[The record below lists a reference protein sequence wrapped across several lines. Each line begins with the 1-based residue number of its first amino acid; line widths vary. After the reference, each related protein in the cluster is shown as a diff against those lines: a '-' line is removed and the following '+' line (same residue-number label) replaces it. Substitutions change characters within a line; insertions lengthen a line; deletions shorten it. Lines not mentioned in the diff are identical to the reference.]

1 MSVEIQIHFKYP
13 GCGGTPRTG
22 MPNRPLEVDSTERG
36 RKNKK
41 LRVWY
46 IAAVLNLALSEILII
61 VSQFTD
67 WVYFVDENTM
77 YHRGEFFWLSSMLAC
92 VSLISNI
99 IVILLHKKHLSRKE
113 SIVLELYIY
122 GGCQYRIASGMA
134 YLGIDGDT
142 YEEIFQV
149 ADNRMYRNKAELKRA
164 CLNDK
169 DDHNQ

>member
-1 MSVEIQIHFKYP
+1 MSVEIKLDKAKLSIRGVRDK
-13 GCGGTPRTG
+13 PRASYSG
-22 MPNRPLEVDSTERG
+22 SAYSFLFSLYILHILGG

-99 IVILLHKKHLSRKE
+99 IVILLHKKHLSRKD
-113 SIVLELYIY
+113 SIALELYIWIMVAAN
-122 GGCQYRIASGMA
+122 IASLPVWHTWALTAILMKKSFR
-134 YLGIDGDT
+134 LPIIECTGIK
-142 YEEIFQV
+142 QS
-149 ADNRMYRNKAELKRA
+149 
-164 CLNDK
+164 
-169 DDHNQ
+169 